1 MGYFNVHPTSVVSV
15 ITYHGILPDSYKR
28 DDAFLD
34 NTLVSTESFRAQLR
48 LLKEYYNVIS
58 PDQFLQWLRCRKD
71 LPERSVLLTCDDG
84 LLNQVTSML
93 PILLEEQLKCIFFV
107 TGGSLSQSPA
117 MLWYTE
123 LYLMLMAAAEQ
134 AGPLTLQGIVVPRL
148 PADTSLRRSAWLD
161 LLKTL
166 SRIDAPDRRLFI
178 DEAAARLAT
187 PPSWKMRCLVDPDR
201 RGRFQLLRLPELK
214 RLLDSGMTIGAH
226 TLSHP
231 ALVEQSTELARTEIA
246 ECRQALEGAL
256 GCPVWAMAYPFGDP
270 ASVSEREYR
279 LAEEAGYECAFVNVG
294 GGLKARSSPFAFS
307 RIHVTAEMSLEVYEA
322 HISGFHDDLRR
333 RFKPGPRRTDS
344 RQAPRNMTLELQ

>member
-1 MGYFNVHPTSVVSV
+1 MWFSPSQVLHRIFYPTLGNMGYFHVHPTSVVSV
-15 ITYHGILPDSYKR
+15 ITYHGILPASYKR

-34 NTLVSTESFRAQLR
+34 NTLVNTESFRAQLK

-58 PDQFLQWLRCRKD
+58 PDQFLQWLRCGKD

-178 DEAAARLAT
+178 
-187 PPSWKMRCLVDPDR
+187 
-201 RGRFQLLRLPELK
+201 
-214 RLLDSGMTIGAH
+214 
-226 TLSHP
+226 
-231 ALVEQSTELARTEIA
+231 
-246 ECRQALEGAL
+246 
-256 GCPVWAMAYPFGDP
+256 
-270 ASVSEREYR
+270 
-279 LAEEAGYECAFVNVG
+279 
-294 GGLKARSSPFAFS
+294 
-307 RIHVTAEMSLEVYEA
+307 
-322 HISGFHDDLRR
+322 
-333 RFKPGPRRTDS
+333 
-344 RQAPRNMTLELQ
+344 